1 MKEKMLTF
9 LPKTKR
15 QWMNLLVLAALVVTF
30 CVMAVPVM
38 ADGVD
43 PTEIVMGLLD
53 IVFTIFLYIG
63 IMLAVWGAGMLILAF
78 KNEDADSKTKA
89 MMTLVVAVCL
99 IAIKF
104 LLEDTGVL
112 QKLLDSTKDV

>member
-1 MKEKMLTF
+1 MKEKMLAF

-15 QWMNLLVLAALVVTF
+15 QWMNLLVLAALAVTF

-43 PTEIVMGLLD
+43 PAEIVVGLLD
-53 IVFTIFLYIG
+53 IVFKIFLYIG
-63 IMLAVWGAGMLILAF
+63 IMLAVWGVGMLILAF

-99 IAIKF
+99 VAIKF
-104 LLEDTGVL
+104 LIEGTGIL
-112 QKLLDSTKDV
+112 DKLLSST